1 VLVAQAV
8 KAVVPL
14 PGLTLQL
21 LSPADK
27 ARERL
32 SQEKHERERDEGGQ
46 LQNLANTRTLKI
58 CHVGPAWIRRA
69 SFSALLS
76 EMS

>member
-27 ARERL
+27 AREGL
-32 SQEKHERERDEGGQ
+32 SQEKHERERDEGGGNSKTWQ
-46 LQNLANTRTLKI
+46 T
-58 CHVGPAWIRRA
+58 HVP
-69 SFSALLS
+69 
-76 EMS
+76 